1 VERFGPFSVALALV
15 VGNGTL
21 SFVSRGW
28 RFLGLPL
35 PATLRP
41 RGHSYEREEN
51 GRFVFQADIAHPL
64 TGLIV
69 RYRGSLTP
77 RAAAAPPAERGG

>member
-1 VERFGPFSVALALV
+1 LVAE
-15 VGNGTL
+15 NGTL
-21 SFVSRGW
+21 SLVSRGW

-35 PATLRP
+35 PAILRP

-51 GRFVFQADIAHPL
+51 GRFLFQAEIAHPL

-69 RYRGSLTP
+69 RYRGTLTP
-77 RAAAAPPAERGG
+77 RAAAAPAPRRGG